1 MKTTRLVEARI
12 DAYVFRT
19 DCEARGLLE
28 KVGKDV
34 KIIEYREWV
43 KLVMNTHSKIVTW
56 T

>member
-28 KVGKDV
+28 KVEGDLR
-34 KIIEYREWV
+34 IIDYRE
-43 KLVMNTHSKIVTW
+43 
-56 T
+56 